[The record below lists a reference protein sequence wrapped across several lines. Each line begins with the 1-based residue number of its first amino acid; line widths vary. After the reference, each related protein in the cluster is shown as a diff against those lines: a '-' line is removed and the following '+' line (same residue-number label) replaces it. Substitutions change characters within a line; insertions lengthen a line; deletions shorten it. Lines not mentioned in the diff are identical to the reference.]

1 MGNYGILW
9 YINLNKMKCIEIF
22 IKYFWFYSKLYIM
35 NGYDKLFGVLY
46 DRFVEVDDMDLL
58 LVI

>member
-1 MGNYGILW
+1 
-9 YINLNKMKCIEIF
+9 MKCIEIF

>member
-35 NGYDKLFGVLY
+35 NGYYKLFGVLY